1 MDSLHPA
8 RSRSEMHQIVLPTH
22 TNNHGT
28 VFGGQIAAWCDICA
42 AISAQRYCR
51 GSVVT
56 ASMDQLHFLR
66 PVRQGMVV
74 ILRSQVN
81 QAWRTSM
88 EVGVRVDAEDPAT
101 GSVVHCCTAYLTFV
115 ALDAHGQPRPVPS
128 LDTGDEPQLARRARE
143 AVGRRENRLHMRAVR
158 RKALELEQEQGE

>member
-1 MDSLHPA
+1 MNSLHPSN
-8 RSRSEMHQIVLPTH
+8 SRSEMHQIVLPTH
-22 TNNHGT
+22 TNNHDT

-42 AISAQRYCR
+42 AISAQRYSR

-66 PVRQGMVV
+66 PVRRGMVV
-74 ILRSQVN
+74 ILKSQVN
-81 QAWRTSM
+81 QAWRTSI

-115 ALDAHGQPRPVPS
+115 ALDAHGQPRPVPT
-128 LDTGDEPQLARRARE
+128 LDTAGDANLERRAKE
-143 AVGRRENRLHMRAVR
+143 ALLRRENRLQMRKR
-158 RKALELEQEQGE
+158 RQQETSS

>member
-1 MDSLHPA
+1 
-8 RSRSEMHQIVLPTH
+8 MHQIVLPTH
-22 TNNHGT
+22 TNNHNT

-51 GSVVT
+51 GAVVT

-66 PVRQGMVV
+66 PVRKGMVV
-74 ILRSQVN
+74 VLRSQVN

-115 ALDAHGQPRPVPS
+115 ALDAHGQPRPVPPI
-128 LDTGDEPQLARRARE
+128 DTGDDPALIRRARE
-143 AVGRRENRLHMRAVR
+143 AVERRDSRLRMREIR
-158 RKALELEQEQGE
+158 RKAMEQP

>member
-1 MDSLHPA
+1 
-8 RSRSEMHQIVLPTH
+8 MHQIVLPTH
-22 TNNHGT
+22 TNNHDT

-51 GSVVT
+51 GIVVT

-66 PVRQGMVV
+66 PVRRGMVV
-74 ILRSQVN
+74 VMKSQVN

-101 GSVVHCCTAYLTFV
+101 GSTVHCCTAYLTFV
-115 ALDAHGQPRPVPS
+115 ALDAHGQPRPVPT
-128 LDTGDEPQLARRARE
+128 LDAGGDPELERRARE
-143 AVGRRENRLHMRAVR
+143 AIERRESRLRMREL
-158 RKALELEQEQGE
+158 RKAQEAGT

>member
-1 MDSLHPA
+1 MNSVHPSD
-8 RSRSEMHQIVLPTH
+8 SRSEMHQIVLPTH
-22 TNNHGT
+22 TNNHDT

-42 AISAQRYCR
+42 AISAQRYSR

-66 PVRQGMVV
+66 PVRRGMVV
-74 ILRSQVN
+74 ILKSQVN
-81 QAWRTSM
+81 QAWRTSI

-115 ALDAHGQPRPVPS
+115 ALDAHGQPRPVPK
-128 LDTGDEPQLARRARE
+128 LDTAGDANLERRAKE
-143 AVGRRENRLHMRAVR
+143 ALRRRENRLQMRQQR
-158 RKALELEQEQGE
+158 QQETSS